1 MTEPERLRA
10 DAVRNRTAILRATEE
25 LLTRYHPQQISME
38 QIAAAAGVGKGT
50 VFHRFGS
57 RYGLMRALM
66 QERAQDLESAI
77 TAGPPPLGQG
87 APPRV
92 RLLAFLTAVVDL
104 VARNKGLLAALGP
117 AAPVTTAPVTT
128 ASASVTTVPEQ
139 EPREA
144 HPVYKSWH
152 GHISQLVYQ
161 QRQDLDAD
169 MLAHV
174 LLATLH
180 SEPILN
186 ALQRGDGN
194 RLDRTLR
201 DLVTGL
207 LPE

>member
-1 MTEPERLRA
+1 MTEPARLRA
-10 DAVRNRTAILRATEE
+10 DAVRNRAAILRATEE
-25 LLTRYHPQQISME
+25 LLTRHHPQQISME
-38 QIAAAAGVGKGT
+38 QVAAAAGVGKGT

-66 QERAQDLESAI
+66 QERAQDLEIAI
-77 TAGPPPLGQG
+77 TIGPPPLGRG
-87 APPRV
+87 APPRE
-92 RLLAFLTAVVDL
+92 RLLAFLTAVVEL

-117 AAPVTTAPVTT
+117 EARVTAT
-128 ASASVTTVPEQ
+128 SGQ

-144 HPVYKSWH
+144 HPVYRSWH
-152 GHISQLVYQ
+152 SHISQLVR
-161 QRQDLDAD
+161 QRQPDLDAD

-186 ALQRGDGN
+186 ALERGDAN
-194 RLDRTLR
+194 RLDRTLH

-207 LPE
+207 MPE

>member
-25 LLTRYHPQQISME
+25 LLTRHHPQQISME
-38 QIAAAAGVGKGT
+38 QVAAAAGVGKGT

-66 QERAQDLESAI
+66 QERAQDIETAI
-77 TAGPPPLGQG
+77 STGPPPLGQG

-117 AAPVTTAPVTT
+117 GAPVTAEPDR
-128 ASASVTTVPEQ
+128 
-139 EPREA
+139 EPRET
-144 HPVYKSWH
+144 HPVYRSWH
-152 GHISQLVYQ
+152 DHINRLLHQ
-161 QRQDLDAD
+161 QRPDLDTD

-174 LLATLH
+174 FLATLH

-186 ALQRGDGN
+186 ALERGDGN
-194 RLDRTLR
+194 RLNRTLR
-201 DLVTGL
+201 DLVAAL